1 MAGVEAVF
9 CAKICAVQLEQK
21 LLQRNEQYSILI
33 RRKKMKKLLI
43 LLVVF
48 GMFVPNVLLAVEPV
62 KIGMVTTLST
72 KAGYLGEDVRD
83 GFKLAIAQEEGM
95 LGGVPVELLVE
106 DDGRDPGKAKQ
117 IADRFVKRDNVK
129 IMTGI
134 IFSNV
139 ALAVVPKVVRGE
151 VLYISPN
158 AGPSD
163 LAGKGCNEN
172 YFNVAYQNDNL
183 DEVVGKYVSDSGFK
197 NVYLLAPNYPAGKD
211 HLAGFKRYYTGKI
224 SGEVYTKLG
233 QSDYA
238 AEIAALRAAKPDAV
252 FFFLPGGM
260 GINFIKQYSQA
271 GLNKTT
277 PVFGPAFS
285 FDERLLGAV
294 GAAALGVKNGSQWTH
309 DLDNPANK
317 QFVEA
322 FRAAYDRT
330 PTLYASQGYE
340 AARLIGSALKSVG
353 GDVTKFD
360 QLRTAVRKA
369 DFESVRGQFAFTSN
383 QHPVQ
388 NLYIREVVEDGKG
401 GFTNQ
406 TLKAVFT
413 NHGNA
418 YVDECS
424 MK

>member
-1 MAGVEAVF
+1 
-9 CAKICAVQLEQK
+9 
-21 LLQRNEQYSILI
+21 
-33 RRKKMKKLLI
+33 MKKLLI

-360 QLRTAVRKA
+360 QLRAAVRKA
-369 DFESVRGQFAFTSN
+369 DFDSVRGDFAFTSN

-418 YVDECS
+418 YVDACS

>member
-1 MAGVEAVF
+1 
-9 CAKICAVQLEQK
+9 
-21 LLQRNEQYSILI
+21 
-33 RRKKMKKLLI
+33 MKKLCMLFI
-43 LLVVF
+43 
-48 GMFVPNVLLAVEPV
+48 VLAMVLPSAALAAGPV

-72 KAGYLGEDVRD
+72 KAGYLGEEVRD
-83 GFKLAIAQEEGM
+83 GFKLAIDQEDGK
-95 LGGVPVELLVE
+95 LGGIPVELLVE

-117 IADRFVKRDNVK
+117 IANRFIKRDGVK

-139 ALAVVPKVVRGE
+139 ALAVVPKVVRSE

-158 AGPSD
+158 AGPSA

-183 DEVVGKYVSDSGFK
+183 DEVVGKYVSDEGFK

-211 HLAGFKRYYTGKI
+211 HLAGFKRYYTGNI
-224 SGEVYTKLG
+224 AGEVYTKLG

-238 AEIAALRAAKPDAV
+238 AEIAALRAAKPDGV

-260 GINFIKQYSQA
+260 GINFLKQFSQS
-271 GLNKTT
+271 GLNKTI

-317 QFVEA
+317 QFVSA
-322 FRAAYDRT
+322 FRAAYGRT

-353 GDVTKFD
+353 GDAAKLE
-360 QLRTAVRKA
+360 QLRSAVRKA
-369 DFESVRGQFAFTSN
+369 DFDSVRGKFAFAAN

-401 GFTNQ
+401 GFTNK

-413 NHGNA
+413 DHANT
-418 YVDECS
+418 YVGDCK
-424 MK
+424 MN

>member
-1 MAGVEAVF
+1 
-9 CAKICAVQLEQK
+9 
-21 LLQRNEQYSILI
+21 
-33 RRKKMKKLLI
+33 MKKLLV
-43 LLVVF
+43 LLIVF
-48 GMFVPNVLLAVEPV
+48 GMFIPNVLLAVEPV

-83 GFKLAIAQEEGM
+83 GFNLAIAQEDGM
-95 LGGVPVELLVE
+95 LGGIPVELLVE

-158 AGPSD
+158 AGPSA

-183 DEVVGKYVSDSGFK
+183 DEVVGQYVSDSGFN

-238 AEIAALRAAKPDAV
+238 AEIATLRAAKPDAV

-260 GINFIKQYSQA
+260 GINFVKQYAQA
-271 GLNKTT
+271 GLNQTI

-294 GAAALGVKNGSQWTH
+294 GAAAKGVKNGSQWTH

-322 FRAAYDRT
+322 FRSAYDRT

-340 AARLIGSALKSVG
+340 AARLIGSALKSVD
-353 GDVTKFD
+353 GDVTRFE
-360 QLRTAVRKA
+360 QLRAAVRKA

-413 NHGNA
+413 AHGNA
-418 YVDECS
+418 YVDDCK

>member
-1 MAGVEAVF
+1 
-9 CAKICAVQLEQK
+9 
-21 LLQRNEQYSILI
+21 
-33 RRKKMKKLLI
+33 MKKLCVCF
-43 LLVVF
+43 VVF
-48 GMFVPNVLLAVEPV
+48 GLLVPNAVLATEPV

-72 KAGYLGEDVRD
+72 KAGYLGEEVRD
-83 GFKLAIAQEEGM
+83 GFKLAIAQEEGK

-117 IADRFVKRDNVK
+117 IADRFMKRDGVK

-139 ALAVVPKVVRGE
+139 ALAVVPKVVRSE

-183 DEVVGKYVSDSGFK
+183 DEVVGKYVSDAGFK

-233 QSDYA
+233 QADYA
-238 AEIAALRAAKPDAV
+238 AEIATLRAAKPDAV

-260 GINFIKQYSQA
+260 GINFLKQYSQA
-271 GLNKTT
+271 GLNKTI

-294 GAAALGVKNGSQWTH
+294 GAAALGVKNGSQWTQ

-317 QFVEA
+317 QFVAA
-322 FRAAYDRT
+322 FRAAYGRT

-353 GDVTKFD
+353 GDVNKLD
-360 QLRTAVRKA
+360 QLRAAVRKA
-369 DFESVRGQFAFTSN
+369 DFESVRGQFAFTAN
-383 QHPVQ
+383 QHPIQ

-401 GFTNQ
+401 GYTNQ
-406 TLKAVFT
+406 TLKTVFT
-413 NHGNA
+413 DHGNA
-418 YVDECS
+418 YVDACK

>member
-1 MAGVEAVF
+1 MMKRLYMLLLAAGVFLSSA
-9 CAKICAVQLEQK
+9 AWA
-21 LLQRNEQYSILI
+21 
-33 RRKKMKKLLI
+33 
-43 LLVVF
+43 
-48 GMFVPNVLLAVEPV
+48 AEPV

-72 KAGYLGEDVRD
+72 KAGYLGEEVRD
-83 GFKLAIAQEEGM
+83 GFKLAITQGSGK

-117 IADRFVKRDNVK
+117 IANRFMKRDDVK

-139 ALAVVPKVVRGE
+139 ALAVVPKVVRSD
-151 VLYISPN
+151 VLYVSPN
-158 AGPSD
+158 AGPSG
-163 LAGKGCNEN
+163 LAGKGCHEN

-183 DEVVGKYVSDSGFK
+183 DEVVGKYVSAAGFE

-211 HLAGFKRYYTGKI
+211 HLAGFKRYYTGEVA
-224 SGEVYTKLG
+224 GEVYTRLG

-260 GINFIKQYSQA
+260 GINFLKQFSQA
-271 GLNKTT
+271 GLNKSI

-309 DLDNPANK
+309 DLDNPANR
-317 QFVEA
+317 QFVAA
-322 FRAAYDRT
+322 FRAAYGRT
-330 PTLYASQGYE
+330 PTLYASQGYD
-340 AARLIGSALKSVG
+340 AARLIGSALESVDG
-353 GDVTKFD
+353 NLDKFE
-360 QLRTAVRKA
+360 QFRAAVRKA
-369 DFESVRGQFAFTSN
+369 DFESVRGQFAFSAN
-383 QHPVQ
+383 QHPIQ
-388 NLYIREVVEDGKG
+388 NLYIREVVEDGQG
-401 GFTNQ
+401 GYTNK

-413 NHGNA
+413 DHANA
-418 YVDECS
+418 YIDECK
-424 MK
+424 MN

>member
-1 MAGVEAVF
+1 
-9 CAKICAVQLEQK
+9 
-21 LLQRNEQYSILI
+21 
-33 RRKKMKKLLI
+33 MKKLLI

-83 GFKLAIAQEEGM
+83 GFKLAIAQEEGK

>member
-1 MAGVEAVF
+1 
-9 CAKICAVQLEQK
+9 
-21 LLQRNEQYSILI
+21 
-33 RRKKMKKLLI
+33 MKKLLI

>member
-1 MAGVEAVF
+1 MNKFWVFLIVLGMMAPQA
-9 CAKICAVQLEQK
+9 
-21 LLQRNEQYSILI
+21 
-33 RRKKMKKLLI
+33 
-43 LLVVF
+43 
-48 GMFVPNVLLAVEPV
+48 LASEPV

-72 KAGYLGEDVRD
+72 KAGYLGEEVRD
-83 GFKLAIAQEEGM
+83 GFKLAIDQAGGM

-117 IADRFVKRDNVK
+117 IADRFMKRDNVE

-139 ALAVVPKVVRGE
+139 AIAVVPKVVRSN

-158 AGPSD
+158 AGPSV
-163 LAGKGCNEN
+163 LAGKGCHEN

-183 DEVVGKYVSDSGFK
+183 DEVVGQYVNDAGFK

-211 HLAGFKRYYTGKI
+211 HLAGFKRYYTGNI

-260 GINFIKQYSQA
+260 GINFIKQYAQS
-271 GLNKTT
+271 GLNETI

-294 GAAALGVKNGSQWTH
+294 GPAALGVKNGSQWSH

-317 QFVEA
+317 KFVA
-322 FRAAYDRT
+322 GFRAAYGRT

-340 AARLIGSALKSVG
+340 AARLIGSALKSVD
-353 GDVTKFD
+353 GDVSKLD
-360 QLRTAVRKA
+360 QMRTTLRKA
-369 DFESVRGQFAFTSN
+369 DFESVRGQFAFTTN

-388 NLYIREVVEDGKG
+388 NIYIREVVEDGRG
-401 GFTNQ
+401 VFTNK
-406 TLKAVFT
+406 TLEAVFT
-413 NHGNA
+413 GHGNA
-418 YVDECS
+418 YVDACK
-424 MK
+424 MQ

>member
-1 MAGVEAVF
+1 
-9 CAKICAVQLEQK
+9 
-21 LLQRNEQYSILI
+21 
-33 RRKKMKKLLI
+33 MKKLCVCF
-43 LLVVF
+43 VVF
-48 GMFVPNVLLAVEPV
+48 GILVPNAVLATEPV

-72 KAGYLGEDVRD
+72 KAGYLGEEVRD
-83 GFKLAIAQEEGM
+83 GFKLAIAQEEGK

-117 IADRFVKRDNVK
+117 IANRFMKRDGVK

-139 ALAVVPKVVRGE
+139 ALAVVPKVVRSE

-183 DEVVGKYVSDSGFK
+183 DEVVGKYVSDAGFK

-233 QSDYA
+233 QADYA
-238 AEIAALRAAKPDAV
+238 AEIATLRAAKPDAV

-260 GINFIKQYSQA
+260 GINFLKQYSQA
-271 GLNKTT
+271 GLNKTI

-294 GAAALGVKNGSQWTH
+294 GAAALGVKNGSQWTQ

-317 QFVEA
+317 QFVAA
-322 FRAAYDRT
+322 FRAAYGRT

-353 GDVTKFD
+353 GDVNKLD
-360 QLRTAVRKA
+360 QLRAAVRKA
-369 DFESVRGQFAFTSN
+369 DFESVRGQFAFTTN
-383 QHPVQ
+383 QHPIQ

-401 GFTNQ
+401 GYTNQ
-406 TLKAVFT
+406 TLKTVFT
-413 NHGNA
+413 DHGNA
-418 YVDECS
+418 YVDACK

>member
-1 MAGVEAVF
+1 
-9 CAKICAVQLEQK
+9 
-21 LLQRNEQYSILI
+21 
-33 RRKKMKKLLI
+33 MKKLFMV
-43 LLVVF
+43 LVLF
-48 GMFVPNVLLAVEPV
+48 VLLLPSTTWAIKPV

-72 KAGYLGEDVRD
+72 KAGYLGEEVRD
-83 GFKLAIAQEEGM
+83 GFKLAIAQEEGK

-117 IADRFVKRDNVK
+117 IADRFMKRDDVK
-129 IMTGI
+129 IMTGL

-139 ALAVVPKVVRGE
+139 AIAVVPKVVRSD

-158 AGPSD
+158 AGPSA
-163 LAGKGCNEN
+163 LAGKGCNKN

-183 DEVVGKYVSDSGFK
+183 DEVVGKYVNEAGFK

-211 HLAGFKRYYTGKI
+211 HLAGFKRYYKGAI
-224 SGEVYTKLG
+224 AGEVYTKLG

-238 AEIAALRAAKPDAV
+238 PEIAALRDAKPDGV

-260 GINFIKQYSQA
+260 GINFIKQFSQA
-271 GLNKTT
+271 GLNKTI

-309 DLDNPANK
+309 DLDVPANR
-317 QFVEA
+317 QFVAA
-322 FRAAYDRT
+322 FREAYGRT

-340 AARLIGSALKSVG
+340 AARLIGSALKSVE
-353 GDVTKFD
+353 GDVSKLD
-360 QLRTAVRKA
+360 ALRAALRKA
-369 DFESVRGQFAFTSN
+369 DFESVRGDFAFAAN

-388 NLYIREVVEDGKG
+388 NLYIREVVEDGAG
-401 GFTNQ
+401 GYTNK
-406 TLKAVFT
+406 TLKTVFT
-413 NHGNA
+413 AHSNA
-418 YVDECS
+418 YVDACK
-424 MK
+424 MD